1 MKRILLGLVFV
12 GALLSFSVPAHAMCI
27 PYWSSV
33 FKECDPSNGEPPSWC
48 GDNTPIGFARGMIHT
63 EDKVGAVIALAK
75 AGFKSPNY
83 K

>member
-1 MKRILLGLVFV
+1 MKPIMSLLVV
-12 GALLSFSVPAHAMCI
+12 AVALSFAGQASAMCI

-48 GDNTPIGFARGMIHT
+48 GDSAPIGFARGMIHT

-75 AGFKSPNY
+75 AGFKSPSY

>member
-1 MKRILLGLVFV
+1 MKRFIVLVLIV
-12 GALLSFSVPAHAMCI
+12 AWSVTIAGQAAAMCI
-27 PYWSSV
+27 PYWASV

-48 GDNTPIGFARGMIHT
+48 GDNTPLGFARGMIHT

-75 AGFKSPNY
+75 AGFKSPTY